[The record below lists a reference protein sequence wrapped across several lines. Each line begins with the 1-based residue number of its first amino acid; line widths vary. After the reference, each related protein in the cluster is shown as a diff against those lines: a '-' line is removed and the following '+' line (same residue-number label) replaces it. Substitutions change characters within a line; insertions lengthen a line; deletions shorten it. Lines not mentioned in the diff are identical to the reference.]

1 MLFALVWLGNS
12 DEGERG
18 TMSRDQ
24 IVITGIRGIGHHGVF
39 DYERR
44 DGQEFAVDITLFL
57 KASSAAS
64 TDELSDTVDY
74 GAVSQLVFDRIVG
87 EPVSLIETL
96 AEQIAAD
103 VLKISGIE
111 QVEVTVHKPQAP
123 IPVPFEN
130 VSLRFLRP

>member
-1 MLFALVWLGNS
+1 
-12 DEGERG
+12 
-18 TMSRDQ
+18 MSRDQ
-24 IVITGIRGIGHHGVF
+24 IVITGIRGIGFHGVF

-44 DGQEFAVDITLFL
+44 DGQEFAVDITVFL
-57 KASSAAS
+57 EASTAAS
-64 TDELSDTVDY
+64 TDDLKNTVDY
-74 GAVSQLVFDRIVG
+74 GAVSQVVFDRIVG

-103 VLKISGIE
+103 ILKIPGVE

-130 VSLRFLRP
+130 VALRILRP

>member
-1 MLFALVWLGNS
+1 MA
-12 DEGERG
+12 
-18 TMSRDQ
+18 RDQ
-24 IVITGIRGIGHHGVF
+24 IIITGIRGTGHHGVF

-57 KASSAAS
+57 QASPAAS
-64 TDELSDTVDY
+64 TDELDDTVDY
-74 GAVSQLVFDRIVG
+74 GAVAQLVFDRIVG

-96 AEQIAAD
+96 AEIIATD
-103 VLKISGIE
+103 VLSIRGVD

-130 VSLRFLRP
+130 VALRILRP

>member
-1 MLFALVWLGNS
+1 MPCALVRRGNGEE
-12 DEGERG
+12 DEQQ

-24 IVITGIRGIGHHGVF
+24 IVITGIRGIGFHGVF

-44 DGQEFAVDITLFL
+44 DGQEFAVDITVFL
-57 KASSAAS
+57 EASTAAS
-64 TDELSDTVDY
+64 TDDLKNTVDY
-74 GAVSQLVFDRIVG
+74 GAVSQVVFDRIVG

-103 VLKISGIE
+103 ILKIPGVE

-130 VSLRFLRP
+130 VALRILRP

>member
-1 MLFALVWLGNS
+1 MEKGKS
-12 DEGERG
+12 
-18 TMSRDQ
+18 MSRDQ
-24 IVITGIRGIGHHGVF
+24 IVITGIRGTGHHGVF

-57 KASSAAS
+57 APNQAAI
-64 TDELSDTVDY
+64 TDELKDTVDY
-74 GAVSQLVFDRIVG
+74 GAVSQAVFDRIVG

-96 AEQIAAD
+96 AEQIAVD
-103 VLKISGIE
+103 VLTIPGIE

-130 VSLRFLRP
+130 VALRILRP